1 MADDLSIAFVGDYVP
16 RRCGIATFTADL
28 CESVAREAQGL
39 EDRKLGRSEE
49 RNAGHALSGSTF
61 SGSAGP
67 GATTGGGASPGVAV
81 LAPAEHAPVVP
92 KVFAVVVNDTAEGYP
107 YGPRVHFEIREA
119 VQSDYRLAADYL
131 NIQQTC
137 VVCVEHEYG
146 IYGGV
151 SGSHILAFLRR
162 LQRPVVTTLHTVLK
176 EPSPEQR
183 QILRQIVRLSDRV
196 VVLSEIG
203 RTILLEN
210 GVEAEKIAVIPH
222 GIPDTPFM
230 DSSFFK
236 DRFGAEG
243 KKVLLTFGLLAPGK
257 GIENVIAALPEI
269 VSKHPEVV
277 YVVLG
282 ATHPNVKRESGEEY
296 RNNLV
301 RTVHELGLDEHVV
314 FQNRF
319 VELDELMEYLGGADI
334 YITPYLN
341 EAQAVSGTLAYALGA
356 GKATISTPYWHAVEM
371 LGEGRGRI
379 VPFNDSEA
387 IAGQVNDLLSNDVE
401 RDAMRKR
408 AYLYCRR
415 MIWPQVAK
423 DYLALFGQVREA
435 WGGKVAGGARR
446 QPRELEMARELPE
459 TDLRH
464 LRILTDDTG
473 LFQHCRYATPDR
485 NHGYCTDDN
494 GRALIATAM
503 HWTQTR
509 DERILP
515 LMQKYLSFIAHALDA
530 KTGLF
535 RTFMT
540 YERTWSPGGPSEDA
554 HTRALWG
561 LGMAVAFCP
570 HESLIALATNVFQ
583 EALPVV
589 ERFTSPR
596 AWALAI
602 LGIHAYLRRFSGDTE
617 MRRFRTLL
625 SERLLKAFTG
635 HMTDDWPWCEE
646 TVTYCNAKLPHALL
660 ISGKWM
666 KRQDMVDVGTRA
678 LEWLLKVQTSEDGML
693 SLIGNN
699 GWYPRGGVKAKFD
712 QQPVEACGLIDACIE
727 AFHVTGDGK
736 WVDQAFKA
744 FNWFLGDNDL
754 RSPVYD
760 FTTGGC
766 RDGLH
771 QDRVN
776 ENQGAE
782 STISW
787 LQSVLLM
794 HQLQMEQTLG
804 EAGPDK
810 LPAELSVPRAITPGG
825 PFQGRRI
832 RAEAGG
838 EKDGDGKSAKPELK
852 SA

>member
-1 MADDLSIAFVGDYVP
+1 
-16 RRCGIATFTADL
+16 
-28 CESVAREAQGL
+28 
-39 EDRKLGRSEE
+39 
-49 RNAGHALSGSTF
+49 
-61 SGSAGP
+61 
-67 GATTGGGASPGVAV
+67 VAV
-81 LAPAEHAPVVP
+81 T
-92 KVFAVVVNDTAEGYP
+92 DTPEGYP
-107 YGPRVHFEIREA
+107 YGPRVHFEIRES

-131 NIQQTC
+131 NIQQTS
-137 VVCVEHEYG
+137 VVCVQHEYG

-176 EPSPEQR
+176 EPTPEQR
-183 QILRQIVRLSDRV
+183 QILRQIVRLCDRV

-203 RTILLEN
+203 RTILQEN
-210 GVEAEKIAVIPH
+210 CGVEADKIAVIPH
-222 GIPDTPFM
+222 GIADTPFM

-243 KKVLLTFGLLAPGK
+243 KKVLLTFGLLTPGK
-257 GIENVIAALPEI
+257 GIENVIAALPDI

-296 RNNLV
+296 RNGLI
-301 RTVHELGLDEHVV
+301 RTVHDLGMDEHVV

-319 VELDELMEYLGGADI
+319 VEVDELLEYLGGADI

-341 EAQAVSGTLAYALGA
+341 EAQVVSGTLAYALGA
-356 GKATISTPYWHAVEM
+356 GKAIISTPYWHAVEM
-371 LGEGRGRI
+371 LADGRGRI
-379 VPFNDSEA
+379 VPFNDSDA
-387 IAGQVNDLLSNDVE
+387 IAGQVNDLLSNDTE

-408 AYLYCRR
+408 AYMYCRK

-423 DYLALFGQVREA
+423 DYLNLFAQVREA
-435 WGGKVAGGARR
+435 WGGKASGAGR
-446 QPRELEMARELPE
+446 QAGRPSHESERARELPE
-459 TDLRH
+459 PDLRH
-464 LRILTDDTG
+464 LRIMTDDTG
-473 LFQHCRYATPDR
+473 LLQHCRYTTPDR

-494 GRALIATAM
+494 GRALIVTAM

-515 LMQKYLSFIAHALDA
+515 LMQKYLSFVAHALDA
-530 KTGLF
+530 RTGLF

-540 YERTWSPGGPSEDA
+540 YERTWIPDDPSEDA
-554 HTRALWG
+554 HARALWG
-561 LGMAVAFCP
+561 LGTAVAFCP
-570 HESLIALATNVFQ
+570 HESMIALATNVFRQ
-583 EALPVV
+583 ALPVA

-617 MRRFRTLL
+617 MRRWRTLL

-635 HMTDDWPWCEE
+635 HMTDDWPWCED
-646 TVTYCNAKLPHALL
+646 TVTYCNANLPHAML

-666 KRQDMVDVGTRA
+666 GRQDMVDVGA
-678 LEWLLKVQTSEDGML
+678 KSLDWLLKVQTAEDGML
-693 SLIGNN
+693 SLIGND
-699 GWYPRGGVKAKFD
+699 GWHPRGGAKARFD
-712 QQPVEACGLIDACIE
+712 QQPVDACGLVDACIE

-766 RDGLH
+766 RDGLQ

-782 STISW
+782 STLSW
-787 LQSVLLM
+787 LQSVFLM
-794 HQLQMEQTLG
+794 QQLQMEQTLG

-810 LPAELSVPRAITPGG
+810 LPAELSVPRAIRAGG
-825 PFQGRRI
+825 PVRLRP
-832 RAEAGG
+832 AGG
-838 EKDGDGKSAKPELK
+838 AKVGSA
-852 SA
+852 A